1 MNNRIIHFYNLGH
14 LVLKRV
20 GLQITI
26 PQINTN
32 HYSVPRMIVFK
43 IQKSQ
48 LTRIQVVAQKPFYL
62 QIDDRAS
69 IKNRLQ
75 FAVK

>member
-26 PQINTN
+26 PQIESGVK
-32 HYSVPRMIVFK
+32 HYRNKPTKPYDVMQEINMQMTGP
-43 IQKSQ
+43 Q
-48 LTRIQVVAQKPFYL
+48 LILR
-62 QIDDRAS
+62 
-69 IKNRLQ
+69 
-75 FAVK
+75 